1 MTRLTILALVVLA
14 AACGGDPDGTMDLPA
29 DQNPNTSR
37 RDEAPV
43 PLDAE
48 SPVEYPTA
56 LFDQG
61 VGGTVVL
68 RLFVTVDGTV
78 VPDSTRIQES
88 SGYPALDSAAVAGAP
103 KLRYA
108 PATRNGAPV
117 AAPFT
122 QPIIFRAPQRGAGVP

>member
-1 MTRLTILALVVLA
+1 MRTVVALVALVLA
-14 AACGGDPDGTMDLPA
+14 ACGPDPDGTMNLPA
-29 DQNPNTSR
+29 TQAASTGRGED
-37 RDEAPV
+37 APV

-48 SPVEYPTA
+48 SPVDYPPA

-61 VGGTVVL
+61 IGGTVVL
-68 RLFVTVDGTV
+68 RLYVTAEGMV

-88 SGYPALDSAAVAGAP
+88 SGYPALDSAALAAAP
-103 KLRYA
+103 RLRYA

-122 QPIIFRAPQRGAGVP
+122 QPVVFRAPERGAVVP